1 MSGLRIT
8 GGSSLCLIIGDPVSH
23 SLSPAMHNAA
33 YAALALPFV
42 MAAAHVRA
50 EELPQ
55 AIQGMRALHIRGLA
69 VTMPHKVSIMKLVDD
84 VDETASVI
92 GAVNTVINTDGKLT
106 GFNTD
111 WLGIL
116 KPLQKATTIQGKK
129 VAILGAGGAAQAAIF
144 ACQHANASVTLFN
157 RTLNTARNLAEQFS
171 CVARELNEWRELR
184 DYDIIINTTSLG
196 MAETQNQ
203 SPIPPEALHAHHTV
217 FETIYSPSTT
227 TLLKNAQA
235 AGAKIIRGREMF
247 LEQGVAQFELHTG
260 SNAPRDVMEN
270 SINSSLGA

>member
-1 MSGLRIT
+1 MSGLRVT

-33 YAALALPFV
+33 YAALTLPFV

-50 EELPQ
+50 EDLPQ
-55 AIQGMRALHIRGLA
+55 ALQGVRALHIRGLA
-69 VTMPHKVSIMKLVDD
+69 VTMPHKVSVMKLVDE

-92 GAVNTVINTDGKLT
+92 GAVNTVVNSDGKLT

-144 ACQHANASVTLFN
+144 ACQRANASVTLFN
-157 RTLNTARNLAEQFS
+157 RTLETARNLATQFR
-171 CVARELNEWRELR
+171 CVARELNEWRALR
-184 DYDIIINTTSLG
+184 DCDIIINTTSLG

-203 SPIPPEALHAHHTV
+203 SPIPPEAILAHHTV

-247 LEQGVAQFELHTG
+247 LEQGMAQFELHTG
-260 SNAPRDVMEN
+260 SIPPREVMEN